1 MKSRVRRAWL
11 VFAQLTLLGGL
22 AAAALLGYLAY
33 APAGDARPHPFN
45 QDRNAVWL
53 EHRWLTRDHTDP
65 EIEELVERLQR
76 RGVRYVFPHI
86 IPFDSAG
93 NLPEHSR
100 QQMRRFLAVARE
112 AAPDMRILPWVG
124 GLRLGY
130 RRATA
135 GSIDLGNLGQR
146 QRLVAECRG
155 LIDEG
160 FHGVHI
166 NVEPIDDGNLEFLAL
181 LRALRT
187 AVGEDHLL
195 SIAAT
200 RPGPIAP
207 PIAPNFFWTRDYYRS
222 IAGIVD
228 QLVVMT
234 YDTAIPTPELY
245 RRYLAYAA
253 AATTRRLES
262 SRARILIGVPTYD
275 ARGIMH
281 RAGVETPENAL
292 LGVVAGLRGV
302 GGGGTFEGVALYAE
316 WTTDTAEWR
325 IYDRIWRGRTQN
337 AE

>member
-1 MKSRVRRAWL
+1 MRSRVRRAWL
-11 VFAQLTLLGGL
+11 VLAQLTLLGGL
-22 AAAALLGYLAY
+22 AMAALLGYLAY

-86 IPFDSAG
+86 IPFDNAG

-130 RRATA
+130 PRATA

-207 PIAPNFFWTRDYYRS
+207 PMAPNFFWTRDYYRRL
-222 IAGIVD
+222 AGVVD

-262 SRARILIGVPTYD
+262 SRARMLIGIPTYD

-302 GGGGTFEGVALYAE
+302 GGGWHL
-316 WTTDTAEWR
+316 
-325 IYDRIWRGRTQN
+325 RGRR
-337 AE
+337 ALR